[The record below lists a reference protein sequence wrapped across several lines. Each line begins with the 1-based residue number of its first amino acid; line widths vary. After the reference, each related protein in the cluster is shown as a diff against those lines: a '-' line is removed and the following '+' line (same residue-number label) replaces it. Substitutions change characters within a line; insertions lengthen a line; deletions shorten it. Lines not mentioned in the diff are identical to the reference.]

1 MAYDYLAES
10 KDVTYSRI
18 ACLNDIYNKKAKIIV
33 TTIEA
38 VSQKI
43 IPEEVLYK
51 NILELKLG
59 DTIQLEDIKKTLV
72 ALGYERQEVVE
83 NKAEFSVRGGIIDVA
98 VSEKEGIRIEL
109 WGDEIDSIRT
119 FDINTQRS
127 KIKKKQ

>member
-10 KDVTYSRI
+10 KDITYNRI
-18 ACLNDIYNKKAKIIV
+18 ACLNDIYTQKAKIIV

-51 NILELKLG
+51 NILEFKIG
-59 DTIQLEDIKKTLV
+59 DTINLDKTKQTLM

-83 NKAEFSVRGGIIDVA
+83 NKSEFSVRGGIIDIA
-98 VSEKEGIRIEL
+98 VSEKMAFVLSYGEM
-109 WGDEIDSIRT
+109 
-119 FDINTQRS
+119 
-127 KIKKKQ
+127 K